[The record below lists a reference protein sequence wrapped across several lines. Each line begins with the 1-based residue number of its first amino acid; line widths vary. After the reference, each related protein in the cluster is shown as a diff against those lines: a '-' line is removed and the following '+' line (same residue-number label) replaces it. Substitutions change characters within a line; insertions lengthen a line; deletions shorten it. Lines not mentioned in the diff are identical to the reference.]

1 MKFKHPGIP
10 VNAGTSE
17 RIGNS
22 MALQI
27 YNTMSRSKEQFV
39 PLKSGEVKMY
49 VCGPTVYGYMH
60 IGNARPVIVFDTVR
74 NYLEAIGNEVRYITN
89 FTDVDDKLIRKAEEM
104 NTTVAEVAEIFI
116 AAYGEDLAG
125 LGVKPATMNP
135 RVTQSMDLIIE
146 LIKELEAKG
155 YAYENGGDVYY
166 RTGKF
171 ADYGKL
177 SRQNLGELQF
187 GIRVEVDSRKEKPED
202 FVLWKAAKPGE
213 IHWHSPWGNGRPG
226 WHIECSAMVR
236 EYLGDTID
244 IHGGGQDLQFPHH
257 ECECAQTEVLTGKPL
272 SNYWMHNGF
281 LNIGDEKM
289 SKSLGNGLLVK
300 DIRQRFKAG
309 TIRYFML
316 STHYRNPLNFSEEAL
331 LSAEKSAERIAL
343 AESNVKH
350 RLEIAPEWA
359 VEAASAET
367 VDRLA
372 NILETFHA
380 KMQDDFNTPDAITAV
395 FDWVSLANLTL
406 ANNEA
411 KSADFAAL
419 LKAFS
424 EMNAVLRLAPELEEE
439 VASEDV
445 ERLIAERAEARKNK
459 NWGRSD
465 EIRDELNRLGIL
477 LEDTPQGMRWRR
489 K

>member
-1 MKFKHPGIP
+1 
-10 VNAGTSE
+10 
-17 RIGNS
+17 

-27 YNTMSRSKEQFV
+27 YNTMARSKEVFTPQE
-39 PLKSGEVKMY
+39 PGKVKMY

-60 IGNARPVIVFDTVR
+60 IGNARPVIVFDMVR
-74 NYLEAIGNEVRYITN
+74 NYLEQIGNEVHYLTN
-89 FTDVDDKLIRKAEEM
+89 FTDVDDKMIRKAEEM
-104 NTTVAEVAEIFI
+104 NITVAEVAEMFI
-116 AAYGEDLAG
+116 AAYQEDLAG
-125 LGVKPATMNP
+125 LAVKPATMNP
-135 RVTQSMDLIIE
+135 RVTQSMDMIIE
-146 LIKELEAKG
+146 FIKELEEKG
-155 YAYENGGDVYY
+155 YAYESGGDVYY

-177 SRQNLGELQF
+177 SRQNLEELHF
-187 GIRVEVDSRKEKPED
+187 GIRVEVDSRKEQQED

-213 IHWHSPWGNGRPG
+213 VHWHSPWGEGRPG

-257 ECECAQTEVLTGKPL
+257 ECECAQTEALTGKPL

-281 LNIGDEKM
+281 LNIGEEKM

-309 TIRYFML
+309 AIRYFML

-331 LSAEKSAERIAL
+331 LSAEKSVERISL

-350 RLEIAPEWA
+350 RLGSEEVKGEASGAI
-359 VEAASAET
+359 VE
-367 VDRLA
+367 RLTA
-372 NILETFHA
+372 ITDNFHA

-395 FDWVSLANLTL
+395 FDWVSLANQTL
-406 ANNEA
+406 AKNDA
-411 KSADFAAL
+411 TGADFTAL
-419 LKAFS
+419 LKAFA
-424 EMNAVLRLAPELEEE
+424 EMNGVLRLTPELEEE
-439 VASEDV
+439 VASEEV

-459 NWGRSD
+459 NWSRSD
-465 EIRDELNRLGIL
+465 EIRDELNNLGIL

>member
-1 MKFKHPGIP
+1 
-10 VNAGTSE
+10 
-17 RIGNS
+17 